1 MMHAATGD
9 AKWDAMYRAAL
20 QERGGEEKLSRLEV
34 CERGMVFHY
43 AKYHSW
49 TSCTCVGAL
58 RGLWEMERDD
68 AIKSAFAR
76 GLHASADL
84 AFKSL
89 PMAQQFD
96 NADASHFEMD
106 WRASMLPLWK
116 PQQTEQ
122 EAQDLA
128 HAQLKEFLKAS
139 PRRAKETEF
148 VREPTAAAWIVTLA
162 PDAAILKTRAAEV
175 ERVIAHYDYANLH
188 YSTFF
193 WAESA
198 WWQLKDVR

>member
-1 MMHAATGD
+1 MEKDEMV
-9 AKWDAMYRAAL
+9 RA
-20 QERGGEEKLSRLEV
+20 
-34 CERGMVFHY
+34 
-43 AKYHSW
+43 
-49 TSCTCVGAL
+49 
-58 RGLWEMERDD
+58 
-68 AIKSAFAR
+68 AFAR
-76 GLHASADL
+76 GLQASADL

-96 NADASHFEMD
+96 NADTSHFEMD
-106 WRASMLPLWK
+106 WRKSMLPLWK

-128 HAQLKEFLKAS
+128 HAQLKEFLKVS

-162 PDAAILKTRAAEV
+162 PDANILKQRSADV
-175 ERVIAHYDYANLH
+175 ERVIAHYDYAKLH
-188 YSTFF
+188 YSQFF

-198 WWQLKDVR
+198 WWRLRVA